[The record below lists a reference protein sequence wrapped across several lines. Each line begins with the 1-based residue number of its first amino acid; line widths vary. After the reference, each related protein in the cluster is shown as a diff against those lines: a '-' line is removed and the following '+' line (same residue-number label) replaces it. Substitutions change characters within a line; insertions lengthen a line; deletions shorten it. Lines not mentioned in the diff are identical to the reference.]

1 MQSVIEN
8 ISKQNSDELVQGEQF
23 VELPQR
29 KRDLANFFEQ
39 YIDMVNLPLKMIH
52 FQSTNN
58 WEGYIK
64 AIRKLYHIVFLVI
77 AITTLEI
84 YHIIASK

>member
-1 MQSVIEN
+1 
-8 ISKQNSDELVQGEQF
+8 
-23 VELPQR
+23 
-29 KRDLANFFEQ
+29 
-39 YIDMVNLPLKMIH
+39 MVNLPLKMIH